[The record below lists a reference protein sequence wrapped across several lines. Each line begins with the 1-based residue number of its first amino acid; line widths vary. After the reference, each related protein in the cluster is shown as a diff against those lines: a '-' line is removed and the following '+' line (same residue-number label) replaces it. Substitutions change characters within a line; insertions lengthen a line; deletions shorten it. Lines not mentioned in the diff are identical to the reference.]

1 MEEGYMP
8 GPLKGIN
15 VLSLGRVLAGPY
27 AAMVLADLGA
37 EVIKVEDSK
46 KGDMARNNG
55 PFVKDLSSYFLSVN
69 RGKKSMTL
77 NLRHE
82 KASGIIKKLIP
93 KIDILLE
100 NFRPGIMRKMGLGYE
115 GVRELNPRLIYVS
128 ISGFGQFGPY
138 TQKPA
143 YDMVAQGMGGTVSIT
158 GESDRPPVRVGYS
171 IGDMGAA
178 LFAVSATLAA
188 LYEREQSGKG
198 QHIDLAM
205 LDSQVALCENA
216 CARYFATGE
225 VPKPI
230 GSRHPIMTPFQVF
243 PTKTEEMVVIAF
255 REEEWQKLCKVIGR
269 TDLIDDSR
277 FKTAADRTE
286 NHAVLET
293 ILCKV
298 FITKPR
304 AEWLSIFETAGLIGS
319 PVNNIEQVVKDPH
332 VLAREM
338 ILEVEHS
345 RLGKC
350 SVIGTPMKFSRTSC
364 GIKKASPDLGQH
376 TEEVLMDKLNY
387 TEDEIEDLRK
397 EKVI

>member
-1 MEEGYMP
+1 
-8 GPLKGIN
+8 
-15 VLSLGRVLAGPY
+15 
-27 AAMVLADLGA
+27 
-37 EVIKVEDSK
+37 
-46 KGDMARNNG
+46 MARNNG

-319 PVNNIEQVVKDPH
+319 PVNNIEQVVK
-332 VLAREM
+332 EM
-338 ILEVEHS
+338 
-345 RLGKC
+345 
-350 SVIGTPMKFSRTSC
+350 
-364 GIKKASPDLGQH
+364 
-376 TEEVLMDKLNY
+376 
-387 TEDEIEDLRK
+387 
-397 EKVI
+397 

>member
-1 MEEGYMP
+1 MEERYMP
-8 GPLKGIN
+8 GPLKGIK

-37 EVIKVEDSK
+37 EVIKVEDSQ

-55 PFVKDLSSYFLSVN
+55 PFIKDLSSYFLSVN

-82 KASGIIKKLIP
+82 KAKGIIKKLLP
-93 KIDILLE
+93 KMDILLE
-100 NFRPGIMRKMGLGYE
+100 NFRPGIMHKMGLEYE
-115 GVRELNPRLIYVS
+115 VVKALNPRLIYVS

-138 TQKPA
+138 THKPA
-143 YDMVAQGMGGTVSIT
+143 FDMVAQGMGGTVSIT
-158 GESDRPPVRVGYS
+158 GEPGRSPVRVGYS

-178 LFAVSATLAA
+178 LFAVNATLAA
-188 LYEREQSGKG
+188 LYEREQSGEG

-243 PTKTEEMVVIAF
+243 PTQTEEMVVIAF
-255 REEEWQKLCKVIGR
+255 REEEWQKLCEVIGR
-269 TDLIDDSR
+269 KDLIDDDL

-286 NHAVLET
+286 NHAVLEP
-293 ILCKV
+293 ILREV
-298 FITKPR
+298 FKTKPR

-319 PVNNIEQVVKDPH
+319 PVNNIEQVVTDPH

-338 ILEVEHS
+338 ILTVEHP
-345 RLGKC
+345 RLGKLD
-350 SVIGTPMKFSRTSC
+350 VVGTPMKFSRTPC
-364 GIKKASPDLGQH
+364 RIDKASPDLGQH
-376 TEEVLMDKLNY
+376 TEEILMEQLNL
-387 TEDEIEDLRK
+387 TEDEIEDLK
-397 EKVI
+397 KDKVI